1 MFVRERIMKRLL
13 LSLSAVVLVFAASLL
28 ISEEAMAQNIAST
41 IYDFSSYPIADGLS
55 PQYYVNN
62 AMIGNLLQKNPDGTL
77 AVDSSGLFYA
87 DSSAVDAF
95 VSTLAALYNVPG
107 KLEMDQNAE
116 RKYITSLIASGNNE
130 ASHKPAMNTK
140 IGDTMVDA
148 VAAAQFAGQTYVD
161 VSISQQKLVYYVN
174 GAPVLVSDLVTGNTS
189 RHHDTPKGVFQI
201 YNKQTGRTLKG
212 DGYSAYVNYWMP
224 FTGNYGLH
232 DATWRKSFG
241 GEIYKTNGSHGCVNM
256 PKSMA
261 ETLYSMVSVGTV
273 VYIHD

>member
-55 PQYYVNN
+55 AQYYVNQ
-62 AMIGNLLQKNPDGTL
+62 AVIGNLLAKNPDGTL
-77 AVDSSGLFYA
+77 AIDSSGLFYA
-87 DSSAVDAF
+87 DSNAVNNF
-95 VSTLAALYNVPG
+95 VSALALLYDVPG
-107 KLEMDQNAE
+107 KLALDQDAE
-116 RKYITSLIASGNNE
+116 RNYLTSLIKSGAME
-130 ASHKPAMNTK
+130 ASHKPAMNSVV
-140 IGDTMVDA
+140 GDTVID
-148 VAAAQFAGQTYVD
+148 VTAAAQFEGQTYVD
-161 VSISQQKLVYYVN
+161 VNISQQKLIYFVN
-174 GAPVLVSDLVTGNTS
+174 GVPVLVSDLVTGNSS
-189 RHHDTPKGVFQI
+189 RHHDTPRGIFQI
-201 YNKQTGRTLKG
+201 YNKQRGRTLKG

-232 DATWRKSFG
+232 DATWRSSFG

-261 ETLYSMVSVGTV
+261 ESLYNMVSVGTV
-273 VYIHD
+273 VYVHD

>member
-1 MFVRERIMKRLL
+1 MKRLL
-13 LSLSAVVLVFAASLL
+13 LTISAVLLVFAAFL
-28 ISEEAMAQNIAST
+28 IPKEAMAQNIAST
-41 IYDFSSYPIADGLS
+41 VYDFSSYPIADGLS
-55 PQYYVNN
+55 TQYYVNN

-87 DSSAVDAF
+87 DSAAVDNF
-95 VSTLAALYNVPG
+95 VSTLASLYNVPG
-107 KLEMDQNAE
+107 QLEMDQSAE
-116 RKYITSLIASGNNE
+116 RNYITSLIASGNNE

-140 IGDTMVDA
+140 VGDTMIDA
-148 VAAAQFAGQTYVD
+148 TAAEQFAGQTYVD

-189 RHHDTPKGVFQI
+189 RHHNTPQGVFQI
-201 YNKQTGRTLKG
+201 YNKQRGRTLKG

-232 DATWRKSFG
+232 DATWRSSFG

-261 ETLYSMVSVGTV
+261 EALYNMVSVGTV